1 MGHGPPY
8 VAVIT
13 LCVMAATHWRA
24 IRTRMRADG
33 IADPM
38 RQLPHMHALVDEAEK
53 VWLEVLH
60 TGNETKDKHDREL
73 LLDRLYGPSTE
84 GASGLNGQDYQPKTA
99 PPAGFED
106 PAQVEADF
114 DAVAKL
120 LGGG

>member
-60 TGNETKDKHDREL
+60 TGNEVKDKHARDQ
-73 LLDRLYGPSTE
+73 LLDRLYAPEPG
-84 GASGLNGQDYQPKTA
+84 GIGKLNGDGYKAKTT

-114 DAVAKL
+114 NAFAKA
-120 LGGG
+120 LGSR

>member
-1 MGHGPPY
+1 
-8 VAVIT
+8 
-13 LCVMAATHWRA
+13 MAATHWRT

-60 TGNETKDKHDREL
+60 TGNEAKDKNARDQ
-73 LLDRLYGPSTE
+73 LLDRLYAPTAA
-84 GASGLNGQDYQPKTA
+84 GAAELNGEGYEAKTA

-114 DAVAKL
+114 DAVAKML
-120 LGGG
+120 AGG